1 MKIIIK
7 GKLYDTETAQQL
19 LTLNEPCYWGTYTEM
34 LYKKKNG
41 EFFYTP
47 PNKSNMIPAM
57 VMPTTISIVFCPNT
71 CSMKL
76 IMTRLGTSFL

>member
-7 GKLYDTETAQQL
+7 GKLYDTETAQKL

-41 EFFYTP
+41 EFFFIRPRT
-47 PNKSNMIPAM
+47 NQ
-57 VMPTTISIVFCPNT
+57 T
-71 CSMKL
+71 
-76 IMTRLGTSFL
+76 